1 MSDQKPSKSAQPPLV
16 DQFLQTGKLAFDP
29 DRPEHEKSAPQ
40 NQFNQL
46 IASNSTLTLMP
57 ILNLLVQPDRV
68 QSWLRA
74 PLIQALARL
83 PLRPRG
89 VQDTIEFVF
98 SIHPSNANRQETMGS
113 RSSNISHE
121 ALSSASRLL
130 SSPPESMSP
139 DEWFNGIGPQLLEL
153 LDGKGEREIDKAAA
167 YIIGFGILGRKMY
180 GAPGAPGWMA
190 LVEPIVGSID
200 PNLAPGTTKRKSR
213 DTDIVELGTP
223 EILVSADELGR
234 ALKRLH
240 TLVTSHPHPS
250 LTKRLLNPILL
261 PLWSLSSWSTQG
273 GASKSRALS
282 RKLLKIL
289 LQLTSSTTPGNIQSP
304 LSSILH
310 DMLFRGRSEPHKT
323 HWIYSSTG
331 GAGDIQIVKDVHSN
345 SSSNIVDITRI
356 DPAVRSLITLIK
368 DIPEL
373 ESQVSVL
380 FLSLSRKWLA
390 QGATERSHTP
400 IAIRISPQSD
410 DDGAQTKLIEAK
422 LLQEMI
428 TEMPEKLVQDSKQC
442 LDLVNGVLSN
452 RDTGADESEDQG
464 SDIAIALSLLNIVLT
479 SPNFRPDPTTE
490 PLLEQIELSVKSIS
504 RIRGTEISQTAQNL
518 LLVLQYRNSLN
529 ELDQPETLSVP
540 SKTVEDRKTYNLA
553 MSYLTSTESPPPV
566 RVQGIDLLQTLIKS
580 QSSILDIPALLV
592 LFSSLLQDNE
602 EYVYLRAIRSFID
615 LAKYH
620 PKAVLRDLIERYV
633 DGNEDYDLDA
643 RLRLGEALLQVI
655 QSSPATFTG
664 PIAKSVGEGLLSVAG
679 RRGYR
684 PKTEKEQI
692 KRQKLQDQ
700 KNKEAEEAWD
710 GPVPQLDDVLE
721 EGASPEYDILS
732 QIVSGWESKRGA
744 EDVRVRASALTILGS
759 AIECNIA
766 GIGSQPISMAV
777 DLSIHI
783 LTLETEVEKGIL
795 RRASIILIMSFVRAL
810 DSARSERKK
819 LGFGFVGQSLNDVQ
833 RILKYVEETDNDG
846 LVREHAKDVIEGMEA
861 WQMNS
866 LMPVAEAGL
875 QDLSGITSLTGLNIN
890 PGGDARGIRPKI
902 EEIE

>member
-1 MSDQKPSKSAQPPLV
+1 M
-16 DQFLQTGKLAFDP
+16 QTGKLAFDP
-29 DRPEHEKSAPQ
+29 DRSENERSASRD
-40 NQFNQL
+40 QFNHL

-68 QSWLRA
+68 QPWLRA
-74 PLIQALARL
+74 PIIQALARL

-98 SIHPSNANRQETMGS
+98 SIHPSNANRQETVGS
-113 RSSNISHE
+113 RSSNISYE

-130 SSPPESMSP
+130 SSPPQSMSP
-139 DEWFNGIGPQLLEL
+139 EEWFNGIGPQLLEL
-153 LDGKGEREIDKAAA
+153 LDGKGEREMDKAAA

-180 GAPGAPGWMA
+180 GAPGAPGWKA
-190 LVEPIVGSID
+190 LVEPILGSID
-200 PNLAPGTTKRKSR
+200 PNLAPRTTKRKSR
-213 DTDIVELGTP
+213 DADIVELGTP
-223 EILVSADELGR
+223 EVLVSADELGR

-250 LTKRLLNPILL
+250 LTKRLLNPIFL
-261 PLWSLSSWSTQG
+261 PLWSISSWYTRR
-273 GASKSRALS
+273 GASESQTLS
-282 RKLLKIL
+282 IKLLKIL
-289 LQLTSSTTPGNIQSP
+289 LQLTSSSTPENIESP
-304 LSSILH
+304 LSNILH
-310 DMLFRGRSEPHKT
+310 NILFRGRSEPHKT
-323 HWIYSSTG
+323 SWVYAPTG
-331 GAGDIQIVKDVHSN
+331 GAGDIQIVKDVHID
-345 SSSNIVDITRI
+345 SSSNIVDISRI
-356 DPAVRSLITLIK
+356 DPGVRSFITLMK

-373 ESQVSVL
+373 ESQISVL
-380 FLSLSRKWLA
+380 FLSLFRKWLA
-390 QGATERSHTP
+390 QGATPRRPEP
-400 IAIRISPQSD
+400 ITISILPSSD
-410 DDGAQTKLIEAK
+410 DDDAQTKLIEAK

-442 LDLVNGVLSN
+442 LELVNGVLSN
-452 RDTGADESEDQG
+452 QDTGADESEDQE
-464 SDIAIALSLLNIVLT
+464 SIIAVALSLLNIVLT
-479 SPNFRPDPTTE
+479 SPNFRPNPTTE
-490 PLLEQIELSVKSIS
+490 PLLEQIESSVSKIT
-504 RIRGTEISQTAQNL
+504 RMRGTDVPQTAQNL
-518 LLVLQYRNSLN
+518 LLVLQFRNSLN
-529 ELDQPETLSVP
+529 EPAHPETS
-540 SKTVEDRKTYNLA
+540 STSSRTVEERKTYNLA

-566 RVQGIDLLQTLIKS
+566 KVQGIDLLQTLIKS
-580 QSSILDIPALLV
+580 QSTILDIPALLV
-592 LFSSLLQDNE
+592 LFSSLLQDSE
-602 EYVYLRAIRSFID
+602 EYVYLRAIRSFVD

-620 PKAVLRDLIERYV
+620 PKAVLGDLIERYV

-655 QSSPATFTG
+655 QSSPITFTG
-664 PIAKSVGEGLLSVAG
+664 PIAKSVCEGLLSIAG

-732 QIVSGWESKRGA
+732 QIISGWESKRGA
-744 EDVRVRASALTILGS
+744 EDVRIRASALTILGS
-759 AIECNIA
+759 AIECNIS

-783 LTLETEVEKGIL
+783 LTLEPEVEKGIL
-795 RRASIILIMSFVRAL
+795 RRSAILLIMSFIRAL

-819 LGFGFVGQSLNDVQ
+819 LGFGFVGQSLDDVQ

-846 LVREHAKDVIEGMEA
+846 LVREHAKDVIEGIEA

-866 LMPVAEAGL
+866 LLPVEEVGIQDLRGISSLAGL
-875 QDLSGITSLTGLNIN
+875 SIN
-890 PGGDARGIRPKI
+890 PGGEARGTRPRI